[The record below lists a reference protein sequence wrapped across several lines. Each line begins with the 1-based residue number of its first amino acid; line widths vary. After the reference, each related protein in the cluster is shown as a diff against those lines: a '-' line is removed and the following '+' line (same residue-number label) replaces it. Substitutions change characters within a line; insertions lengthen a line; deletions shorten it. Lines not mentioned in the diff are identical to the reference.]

1 MISDVGTGAL
11 LGLSGAKAAGYNVR
25 INLPHIGDEA
35 ARVEMREKLDALLA
49 EAETLAV
56 SVEKTVEEALA

>member
-1 MISDVGTGAL
+1 
-11 LGLSGAKAAGYNVR
+11 
-25 INLPHIGDEA
+25 
-35 ARVEMREKLDALLA
+35 MREKLDALLA